1 MSQQKDD
8 AHPKSKGNRI
18 PSENLRKQVTLETYR
33 SRGPGGQRKNKTE
46 TAVRLRHLPTGL
58 TVTAT
63 EQRSQSQNLKLA
75 FERLADRLRRLHQKK
90 RRRIPTAVPF
100 KSIEKRIEEKKL
112 LSTRKH
118 LRQKIQRDRSIED

>member
-1 MSQQKDD
+1 M
-8 AHPKSKGNRI
+8 AELIPKQNQI
-18 PSENLRKQVTLETYR
+18 DTQNLKKQVIVETYR

-46 TAVRLRHLPTGL
+46 TAVRLRHLPTGI

-75 FERLADRLRRLHQKK
+75 FERLGERLRRLHQKR

-118 LRQKIQRDRSIED
+118 LRQKIQKDRSIDD

>member
-1 MSQQKDD
+1 M
-8 AHPKSKGNRI
+8 AELIPKQNQI
-18 PSENLRKQVTLETYR
+18 DTENLKKQVIVETYR

-46 TAVRLRHLPTGL
+46 TAVRLRHLSTGI

-75 FERLADRLRRLHQKK
+75 FERLGERLRRSQQKK
-90 RRRIPTAVPF
+90 RRRIPTAVPLR
-100 KSIEKRIEEKKL
+100 SIEKRIEGKKH

-118 LRQKIQRDRSIED
+118 LRQKIQKDRSIED

>member
-1 MSQQKDD
+1 M
-8 AHPKSKGNRI
+8 AELIPKQNQI
-18 PSENLRKQVTLETYR
+18 DTDNLKKQVIVETYR

-46 TAVRLRHLPTGL
+46 TAVRLRHLPTGI

-75 FERLADRLRRLHQKK
+75 FERLGERLRRLQQKK
-90 RRRIPTAVPF
+90 RRRIPTAVPLR
-100 KSIEKRIEEKKL
+100 SIEKRIEGKKL

-118 LRQKIQRDRSIED
+118 LRQKIQKDRSTED